1 MNEKHVLQTFAKW
14 LLMKEK
20 ISLWKPTAWKVF
32 GTWHLKELL
41 YFVKKTPLED
51 LKQHLRI
58 GIILQCLMHT
68 VDAKER
74 SHLNRINENLTV
86 LLERQDENEG
96 EEEIEFPSV
105 DQMINTIQNKNK
117 ENTSTNETWKFQ
129 QPLAG

>member
-1 MNEKHVLQTFAKW
+1 
-14 LLMKEK
+14 
-20 ISLWKPTAWKVF
+20 
-32 GTWHLKELL
+32 
-41 YFVKKTPLED
+41 
-51 LKQHLRI
+51 
-58 GIILQCLMHT
+58 MHP

-74 SHLNRINENLTV
+74 NHLNKINENLTI

-105 DQMINTIQNKNK
+105 DQMMNTIQNKNK

>member
-1 MNEKHVLQTFAKW
+1 
-14 LLMKEK
+14 
-20 ISLWKPTAWKVF
+20 
-32 GTWHLKELL
+32 
-41 YFVKKTPLED
+41 
-51 LKQHLRI
+51 
-58 GIILQCLMHT
+58 MHP

>member
-1 MNEKHVLQTFAKW
+1 M
-14 LLMKEK
+14 
-20 ISLWKPTAWKVF
+20 
-32 GTWHLKELL
+32 
-41 YFVKKTPLED
+41 ED